1 MSRRRK
7 GLPISGWLIIDK
19 PSGMTSTAVVN
30 DVRRRSGAAKVGHAG
45 TLDPLATGVLPIA
58 LGEATKTVPYI
69 VGARKRYRFTVRWG
83 ESRDTDDAD
92 GVVTETS
99 DVRPEP
105 ADIEAALVA
114 FVGTIAQV
122 PPAYSAIKVGG
133 ERAYALAREN
143 AAPELEAR
151 EVTVYDFRRTGD
163 VAAAE
168 TAFEVECGKG
178 TYMRALARDLARAL
192 GTVGHVGQLRRLS
205 VGRFHEDDAISLE
218 SVDALRHSPGA
229 SEHLLP
235 VAVALDDIPA
245 LTLTGSEANRLKS
258 GQAVAMFRA
267 SDLGR
272 LGDLREGDTVCAMA
286 AGKPVALARIDKG
299 MVCPVRVLNL

>member
-1 MSRRRK
+1 MSRRK

-30 DVRRRSGAAKVGHAG
+30 EVRRRSGAAKVGHAG

-58 LGEATKTVPYI
+58 LGEATKTMPYI
-69 VGARKRYRFTVRWG
+69 VDARKRYRFTVRWG

-92 GVVTETS
+92 GTVVETS
-99 DVRPEP
+99 PVRPGHAE
-105 ADIEAALVA
+105 IEVALA
-114 FVGTIAQV
+114 GFTGTISQV
-122 PPAYSAIKVGG
+122 PPAYSAVKVGG
-133 ERAYALAREN
+133 ARAYALARQD
-143 AAPELEAR
+143 AAPALEPR
-151 EVTVYDFRRTGD
+151 EVTVYDFRVAGD
-163 VAAAE
+163 VAPGE

-178 TYMRALARDLARAL
+178 TYMRALARDLARRL
-192 GTVGHVGQLRRLS
+192 GTVGHVGALRRLA
-205 VGRFHEDDAISLE
+205 VGPFREADAISLE
-218 SVDALRHSPGA
+218 SVDALRHSPAA

-235 VAVALDDIPA
+235 VVVALDDIPA
-245 LTLTGSEANRLKS
+245 LTLTGNEANRLKS